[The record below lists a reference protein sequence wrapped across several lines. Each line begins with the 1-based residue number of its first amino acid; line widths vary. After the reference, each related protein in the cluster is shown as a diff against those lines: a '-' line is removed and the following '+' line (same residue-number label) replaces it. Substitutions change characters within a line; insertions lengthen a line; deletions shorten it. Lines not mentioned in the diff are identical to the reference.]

1 MNSSTLKYSLIVSL
15 ISLSVL
21 TQAQDKKT
29 ETPSTKDPSTISE
42 EIEVVR
48 PYKPVLA
55 DAVKIRRNPD
65 MDNQKP
71 FKPIL
76 TYSIID
82 KKLELNSNIKEL
94 QAQKMEDERAAIL
107 SNNFVKLGAGNFN
120 TIQGEL
126 YINTGVDE
134 GLQSGA
140 YLKHLSQEGNLHHQ
154 KFSNQEMGIFGKTI
168 GNTYTA
174 AGKLNYDRRTFFFYG
189 FNPLS
194 SLSVDMSKQR
204 NNTISGEAEIMSNY
218 SESNLIN
225 YALNAN
231 AYQFSSL
238 TEAKESSIVLNG
250 SLNTDLNTFNIGLN
264 ASADLTSTKDVS
276 SSIKNNILK
285 ANPYLNLKGDNYNL
299 KIGANIVQE
308 FGTNSRLN
316 IFPSVSAN
324 FAILPG
330 YANVFA
336 KYNGDVL
343 KTSIREIA
351 FENPFLNDNIGINNT
366 VENMN
371 VEAGLNGNVGA
382 AFGYKIMAFY
392 KKIDNMLL
400 LINNPTKINRFDVIY
415 DQGKSTIMGLEGEL
429 NVKASDVLEI
439 GGKAQIFNYEL
450 AAESEAW
457 FKPTLRLT
465 SNAKVQ
471 VNHKLYLN
479 AEVLFQGET
488 YARVS
493 SGPGTFASSTLKSFI
508 DLSAG
513 AEYKINKKI
522 GAYLRANNLMGQ
534 SYQRYLHYPQ
544 MGLTLFGGVNYSF

>member
-29 ETPSTKDPSTISE
+29 ETPSTKSPSTITE

-65 MDNQKP
+65 MDKQKP
-71 FKPIL
+71 FKPVL

-94 QAQKMEDERAAIL
+94 QAQKMEDEPAAIL

-126 YINTGVDE
+126 YINNGIDE
-134 GLQSGA
+134 GLQTGA

-168 GNTYTA
+168 GNTYSA

-189 FNPLS
+189 FDPS
-194 SLSVDMSKQR
+194 SSMTVDMSKQR

-225 YALNAN
+225 YALKAN

-250 SLNTDLNTFNIGLN
+250 SLNKDLNTFNFGLN
-264 ASADLTSTKDVS
+264 ASADLTSTKDIS

-324 FAILPG
+324 FALLPG
-330 YANVFA
+330 YANIFA

-366 VENMN
+366 IENMN

-400 LINNPTKINRFDVIY
+400 LVNNPTKINRFDVIY
-415 DQGKSTIMGLEGEL
+415 DRGKSTIMGLEGEL
-429 NVKASDVLEI
+429 NVKASDILEI
-439 GGKAQIFNYEL
+439 GGKAQIFNYEM

-471 VNHKLYLN
+471 VNNKLYLN
-479 AEVLFQGET
+479 AEVLFHGET

-493 SGPGTFASSTLKSFI
+493 SGPGAFASSTLKSFI
-508 DLSAG
+508 DLSTG
-513 AEYKINKKI
+513 AEYRINKKT

-534 SYQRYLHYPQ
+534 TYQRYLHYPQ